1 MCKMYDVY
9 DGMCAY
15 ADVIQLFSTLPPF
28 PPSSQAHHH
37 NTDPCSPVTERP
49 PPPTG
54 KVMPTKL
61 QLNPKSRLGGLLKPR
76 NGRMFGQQQTRQEG
90 PMKAEVC
97 ALGTSMF
104 SGYLHVCA
112 LGTSMCSG
120 YLHVLWVPPCALG
133 TSMCSGYL
141 HVLWVPP
148 NALGTSMCSGYL
160 HVLWVPPCA
169 LGTSM
174 CSGYLHVLWVPP
186 CLYLK
191 MIVYFTNGVRNLFNY
206 CYEYNSILMNN

>member
-1 MCKMYDVY
+1 MLM
-9 DGMCAY
+9 
-15 ADVIQLFSTLPPF
+15 LFNSS
-28 PPSSQAHHH
+28 PPSLPFLPLLRHTIIIQI
-37 NTDPCSPVTERP
+37 PVAERP

-97 ALGTSMF
+97 ALGTSM
-104 SGYLHVCA
+104 SVVWVPPCG

-133 TSMCSGYL
+133 TSMYSGYL

-148 NALGTSMCSGYL
+148 CTLGTSMCSGYL

-186 CLYLK
+186 CALGTSMCSGYLHVCISK
-191 MIVYFTNGVRNLFNY
+191 
-206 CYEYNSILMNN
+206 